1 MSVPHA
7 LLALLSEGPKYG
19 LRLQSEFESRTG
31 EVWPLNVGQV
41 YTTLQRLERDG
52 LVETDD
58 REGERSQKRYRITST
73 GERELAGWLRTP
85 PELVPPPRDELVI
98 KVLVALQVPGTDVHE
113 ILQVHR
119 RHVIEVMQRYTR
131 VKAAAGEEEDVALAL
146 VVDAELF
153 RLEAIVRWLDA
164 AEVRLKQ
171 LPQFAPVA
179 APAAPLEPTRTM
191 EVSQ

>member
-7 LLALLSEGPKYG
+7 LLALLSEEPKYG
-19 LRLQSEFESRTG
+19 LRLQNEFESRTG

-52 LVETDD
+52 LVESDD
-58 REGERSQKRYRITST
+58 GEGERSQKRYRITPA
-73 GERELAGWLRTP
+73 GAQELADWLRTP

-131 VKAAAGEEEDVALAL
+131 IKADGRGGRRRAGARCRCRALPARGDRPLARRRRRPLEAAA
-146 VVDAELF
+146 
-153 RLEAIVRWLDA
+153 
-164 AEVRLKQ
+164 
-171 LPQFAPVA
+171 LPRRRPIRPTFA
-179 APAAPLEPTRTM
+179 LEPTRTM